1 MPLTGRGKYPLGAA
15 CYWLQ
20 LGRVDGEQAEG
31 LGLDRGRRGD
41 HRKTVSVVEC
51 GGHLVERAGG
61 EVTQQAV
68 EAVQRTAIGGNFA
81 GALAQRRWRGLSRG
95 DDRGALAGGG
105 SGIVVIEQHGSQ
117 ALAHV
122 PFDMAGEH
130 AQEDMGA
137 HPRRQPVV
145 DWAEVQIDGLQAAEG
160 ALDMGKVL
168 VGTDNAL
175 GRQGF
180 VLDAGTDGVK
190 TIEPGLSSDARG
202 VAGEAEAV
210 FGDADV
216 KQLGELIA
224 VFDAAD
230 GARDLSPTLGP
241 VPRAIGSA
249 SLANAASV
257 ACSRSSR
264 LRARS
269 SANSG
274 FLQTTRR
281 SPGNSGAV
289 ISARSRSSNSDSWKA
304 PVSSRA
310 RICGALSAVIQSS
323 PAGFSSLRM
332 RALVIMPR
340 SPTST
345 TRDRLKRPLSLSICP
360 ANVIGSA
367 VLPSKTSTAT
377 GQPLAAHNRP

>member
-1 MPLTGRGKYPLGAA
+1 MSLTRKGTSLLVASG
-15 CYWLQ
+15 YWLQ

-31 LGLDRGRRGD
+31 LGLDRRRRGD

-51 GGHLVERAGG
+51 GGHLVERGGG

-68 EAVQRTAIGGNFA
+68 EAVQRTAIGGNFD

-122 PFDMAGEH
+122 PFDVAGEH

-168 VGTDNAL
+168 VGPDNAL
-175 GRQGF
+175 GRQRF
-180 VLDAGTDGVK
+180 ALDAGADDVK

-230 GARDLSPTLGP
+230 GTRDL
-241 VPRAIGSA
+241 
-249 SLANAASV
+249 
-257 ACSRSSR
+257 
-264 LRARS
+264 
-269 SANSG
+269 
-274 FLQTTRR
+274 
-281 SPGNSGAV
+281 
-289 ISARSRSSNSDSWKA
+289 
-304 PVSSRA
+304 VSSF
-310 RICGALSAVIQSS
+310 GASA
-323 PAGFSSLRM
+323 AGD
-332 RALVIMPR
+332 LV
-340 SPTST
+340 
-345 TRDRLKRPLSLSICP
+345 
-360 ANVIGSA
+360 G
-367 VLPSKTSTAT
+367 
-377 GQPLAAHNRP
+377 